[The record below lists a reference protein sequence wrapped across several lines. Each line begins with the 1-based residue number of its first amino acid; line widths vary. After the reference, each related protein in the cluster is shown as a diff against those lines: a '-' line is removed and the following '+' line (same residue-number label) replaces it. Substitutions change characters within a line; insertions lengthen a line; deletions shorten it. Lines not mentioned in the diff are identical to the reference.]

1 MRLLLAP
8 AAAVL
13 TMLPAMSFAE
23 TATFD
28 IVLRGLRVGELSYSA
43 TVTDRRYAVTGR
55 LATTGLIGALR
66 KVGYTATASGSI
78 DDGQLRPRR
87 YEERAE
93 AGSRE
98 SSSQM
103 VYADGVPAVT
113 DSGKRRKRDVDP
125 ETQGGTVDPMTAI
138 YAVLRDLP
146 ARPDCNLRFEMFDG
160 HRSSVVQLSR
170 NRTMPQ
176 EIVCDGAY
184 VRVGGFSK
192 EEMAERTRFPFTLR
206 YVPAGGGTWRVAE
219 VQTQT
224 LFGIARLLRR

>member
-1 MRLLLAP
+1 MRPLLAP
-8 AAAVL
+8 ALAVL
-13 TMLPAMSFAE
+13 AMLPAMSLAE
-23 TATFD
+23 TTTFD

-66 KVGYTATASGSI
+66 KVGYTATASGRI
-78 DDGQLRPRR
+78 DDKRLQPRR

-93 AGSRE
+93 TGSRD
-98 SSSQM
+98 SSSRM
-103 VYADGVPAVT
+103 VYADGIPTVT
-113 DSGKRRKRDVDP
+113 DSGNRRKRDVDP

-138 YAVLRDLP
+138 YAVLRDLS
-146 ARPDCNLRFEMFDG
+146 ARPDCTLRFDMFDG
-160 HRSSVVQLSR
+160 HRSSVVQLSP
-170 NRTMPQ
+170 NRSGPK

-206 YVPAGGGTWRVAE
+206 YVPAAGGTWRVAD